1 MIFPDE
7 VMVYNNKSYH
17 KLSFRSLNF
26 RVNFKN
32 SIYVLFDWK
41 KITIELV
48 KSKFK
53 FSIILLK
60 IVSYFHYS

>member
-32 SIYVLFDWK
+32 SIYVLFD
-41 KITIELV
+41 
-48 KSKFK
+48 
-53 FSIILLK
+53 
-60 IVSYFHYS
+60 